1 MACVGGDAGG
11 VLGGGGDGDGGGGLG
26 DGGGGDGDGG
36 GSEGDGGSGLD
47 NSLDWKELTCL
58 TAWSGVYWTKDDAV
72 VKSTGSHCG
81 GQATSRFA
89 VEGRALERRWPI
101 AGGSPRI
108 SQHSLVSQAL
118 ETVESASRVTS
129 VTVDL
134 ELLLW

>member
-1 MACVGGDAGG
+1 M
-11 VLGGGGDGDGGGGLG
+11 LQ
-26 DGGGGDGDGG
+26 
-36 GSEGDGGSGLD
+36 S
-47 NSLDWKELTCL
+47 
-58 TAWSGVYWTKDDAV
+58 AWSGVYWTRAAGSAV

-101 AGGSPRI
+101 AGVLPRI
-108 SQHSLVSQAL
+108 SQHSFVSQAL